1 MRPRIVLRTALL
13 VLLMLVLTAA
23 ITFWLRP
30 IDCFRQ
36 YGYLK
41 EHFSGYQ
48 SSTVRV
54 HGMEMHYLALG
65 PQTGQPIVLIHGL
78 GAQGE
83 DWLPLAPSL
92 AHAGYRVILPDLPGY
107 GRSARPTDFSYS
119 VHDESEMVVG
129 FPDALGL
136 TQVELG
142 GWSMGG
148 GIVQH
153 VAYYHPERVNRL
165 MLFDAVGLYQK
176 AAWNV
181 ELFTPHSGSELLA
194 LWALLTP
201 HPQPIP
207 GFILRDALRHSQHNA
222 WVVHRA
228 VMSMLT
234 GRDAT
239 DQLLPQLKMPTL
251 IVWGTEDRIFPVW
264 NAQKMHELVPQS
276 QLLLVPGCGHR
287 APAECVP
294 QIAPTV
300 LAFAK

>member
-1 MRPRIVLRTALL
+1 MRPRIVLRNLLL
-13 VLLMLVLTAA
+13 VLLLLVLTGI

-30 IDCFRQ
+30 VDCYKE
-36 YGYLK
+36 YGYLR
-41 EHFSGYQ
+41 ERLDGYQ
-48 SSTVRV
+48 SATVTVR
-54 HGMEMHYLALG
+54 GIEMHYLALG
-65 PQTGQPIVLIHGL
+65 PQSGQPIVLVHGL

-129 FPDALGL
+129 FLDALGL
-136 TQVELG
+136 HQVELG

-148 GIVQH
+148 GIAQH
-153 VAYYHPERVNRL
+153 VAYYHAERVRRL

-176 AAWNV
+176 AAWDV
-181 ELFTPHSGSELLA
+181 RLFTPHTTEELLE

-201 HPQPIP
+201 HPQPIAP
-207 GFILRDALRHSQHNA
+207 FIARDALRHSQKNA

-239 DQLLPQLKMPTL
+239 DTLLPQLKMPTL

-287 APAECVP
+287 APAECVS

-300 LAFAK
+300 LAFSK